1 MRKLSIAAGAA
12 ALLVVSSAAVLSA
25 EVDGSIASVDPTTNT
40 ITLTDGNTY
49 TLPAGVNAA
58 ALQAGTR
65 VRVIYEQN
73 AEGKL
78 VASEVQPST

>member
-1 MRKLSIAAGAA
+1 MRKTMIAAGAA
-12 ALLVVSSAAVLSA
+12 ALLAAASSVALSA

-49 TLPAGVNAA
+49 TLPAGVSAA

-65 VRVIYEQN
+65 VRVIYQEN
-73 AEGKL
+73 GEGKL
-78 VASEVQPST
+78 IASDVQPST